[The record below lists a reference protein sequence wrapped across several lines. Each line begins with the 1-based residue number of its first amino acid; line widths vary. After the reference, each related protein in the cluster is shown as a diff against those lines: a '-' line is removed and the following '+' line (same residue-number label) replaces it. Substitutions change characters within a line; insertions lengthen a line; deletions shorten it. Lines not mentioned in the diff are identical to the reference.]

1 MYICIHSGHSHI
13 FLELPPNCCTL
24 CLLRAPRAPVVR
36 APLVS
41 RPLAEKVNDELI
53 FVFKF
58 MKTRLGAENIS
69 LLHDPVTAASTS
81 QHQSGRSGLSSLRS
95 QESRGPAHGSRP
107 HRWIFFKLII
117 FLQKPHLI
125 NLSIFGLLVYLH
137 DQTGYT
143 TNNYLVSCRIS
154 RWWSPMGYCSSR

>member
-81 QHQSGRSGLSSLRS
+81 QHQSERSGLSSVRS
-95 QESRGPAHGSRP
+95 HV
-107 HRWIFFKLII
+107 
-117 FLQKPHLI
+117 
-125 NLSIFGLLVYLH
+125 GLLMEADHIGEYFS
-137 DQTGYT
+137 
-143 TNNYLVSCRIS
+143 N
-154 RWWSPMGYCSSR
+154 

>member
-1 MYICIHSGHSHI
+1 M
-13 FLELPPNCCTL
+13 
-24 CLLRAPRAPVVR
+24 VR

-81 QHQSGRSGLSSLRS
+81 QHQSERSGLSSVRS
-95 QESRGPAHGSRP
+95 
-107 HRWIFFKLII
+107 LV
-117 FLQKPHLI
+117 
-125 NLSIFGLLVYLH
+125 GLLMEADHIGEYFS
-137 DQTGYT
+137 
-143 TNNYLVSCRIS
+143 N
-154 RWWSPMGYCSSR
+154 